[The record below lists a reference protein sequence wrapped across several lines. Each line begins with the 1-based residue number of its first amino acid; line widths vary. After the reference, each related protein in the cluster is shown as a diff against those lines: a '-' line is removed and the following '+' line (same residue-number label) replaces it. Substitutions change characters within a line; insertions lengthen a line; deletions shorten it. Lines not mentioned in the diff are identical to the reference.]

1 MRQFKQLK
9 QSILFGVVF
18 VLLAASFVLLPEA
31 ADAQCAVC
39 KSNVESSLNN
49 GEKATGLGL
58 NDGIL
63 LLMAMPYVLMGA
75 LFFFWYRARKKHKPD
90 ASSS

>member
-18 VLLAASFVLLPEA
+18 FFFSASFVLLPEA

-63 LLMAMPYVLMGA
+63 LLMAMPYVLIGA
-75 LFFFWYRARKKHKPD
+75 LFFFW
-90 ASSS
+90 